1 MDVCLVCLIL
11 IFVTSNILR
20 LPFVCLL
27 YNQICQVTECIPE
40 LVEDS
45 SFTLLSLLRK
55 WEEWQGVKQT
65 APLISG
71 GMNALC
77 LPAFSESFED
87 FPVIR
92 TADEGSCDHKDS
104 RKSAEICSQGEEAW
118 EQPKAD
124 QSGNISLSDDVLE
137 MEELG
142 TSLKYYMF
150 HCRALA
156 VTVQS
161 QISSLRPLTF
171 WR

>member
-11 IFVTSNILR
+11 IFVTYNTLR
-20 LPFVCLL
+20 LRFVCVL
-27 YNQICQVTECIPE
+27 YNQICQVTECISE
-40 LVEDS
+40 VMEDS
-45 SFTLLSLLRK
+45 SFTSLRSVLRTC
-55 WEEWQGVKQT
+55 EEWEGVKQT
-65 APLISG
+65 APLSD
-71 GMNALC
+71 NT
-77 LPAFSESFED
+77 
-87 FPVIR
+87 PVIL
-92 TADEGSCDHKDS
+92 TPDCESLGHKDGP
-104 RKSAEICSQGEEAW
+104 KSAEICSQGEEAW
-118 EQPKAD
+118 KQPKAD
-124 QSGNISLSDDVLE
+124 QSGNISLSDHVLE

>member
-1 MDVCLVCLIL
+1 MDVCLVCLVL
-11 IFVTSNILR
+11 IFVTYNILR

-92 TADEGSCDHKDS
+92 TATKDLATTRTAARAPRSAAKVRRPGSS
-104 RKSAEICSQGEEAW
+104 RRLTSPATSA
-118 EQPKAD
+118 
-124 QSGNISLSDDVLE
+124 
-137 MEELG
+137 
-142 TSLKYYMF
+142 
-150 HCRALA
+150 
-156 VTVQS
+156 
-161 QISSLRPLTF
+161 
-171 WR
+171 